1 MNQYLRATFWIGVY
15 LLLVL
20 APLFA
25 LLVGPVP
32 QGGGF
37 WIDLSLA
44 LGFAATAM
52 MAVMFLLTARFQR
65 ATAPFG
71 IDLIYYFHRLA
82 SIGAFIFL
90 LLHPVL
96 LAIIDP
102 ELLWILH
109 PAVMPWHLWAGVVS
123 FAAMTAILVTSLGR
137 KQLRIHYDA
146 WRVWHALLAVIALV
160 TAVAH
165 IAGVAHYSA
174 GSWKAWLW
182 LLIAL
187 SCVATVLYVRL
198 VKPIQM
204 LRRPWRVVD
213 VIEERGSAWTLVVRP
228 ERHAGF
234 RFLPGQFAWLTMGSS
249 PFAMKEHP
257 FSIASSAEKVREVS
271 FTIKELGDFT
281 RRIKHVKRGTPVWLD
296 GPYGTFSIDLSRAPG
311 YVFVAGGV
319 GIAPLMGMLRT
330 LADRGDQRPLLLFYA
345 YHTWERLTFREEL
358 EALRETLNLEIVY
371 TLSEPPAEWTGERGF
386 LSEEIFSRHLPADRA
401 ARECFI
407 CGPTPMIAV
416 AEKALA
422 RQGIPPTRIHSEI
435 FDLV

>member
-1 MNQYLRATFWIGVY
+1 MPQSLRALMWIAVY

-20 APLFA
+20 APLFV
-25 LLVGPVP
+25 LLLGPVP
-32 QGGGF
+32 VGGGF
-37 WIDLSLA
+37 WVDLSLA

-71 IDLIYYFHRLA
+71 IDLIYYFHRQA
-82 SIGAFIFL
+82 SIGAFGL
-90 LLHPVL
+90 TLLHPL
-96 LAIIDP
+96 LLVILDP
-102 ELLWILH
+102 RLLGAMH
-109 PAVMPWHLWAGVVS
+109 PAVMPWHLWAGLVS
-123 FAAMTAILVTSLGR
+123 FVAMTALMISSLWR

-146 WRVWHALLAVIALV
+146 WRVGHVVLAVLALV

-174 GSWKAWLW
+174 TPWKKWLW

-187 SCVATVLYVRL
+187 SCLLTVLYVRL
-198 VKPIQM
+198 LKPALM

-213 VIEERGSAWTLVVRP
+213 VIPEHGSTWTLVLRP

-234 RFLPGQFAWLTMGSS
+234 RFLPGQFAWLSLNRS

-257 FSIASSAEKVREVS
+257 FSISSSAQNLREIR

-281 RRIKHVKRGTPVWLD
+281 RTIGRVKRGTLAYLD
-296 GPYGTFSIDLSRAPG
+296 GPYGTFSIDLSQAPG

-319 GIAPLMGMLRT
+319 GIAPIMSMLRT
-330 LADRGDQRPLLLFYA
+330 LAERGDKRPLLLFYA

-358 EALRETLNLEIVY
+358 EELRGRLDLQIVCV
-371 TLSEPPAEWTGERGF
+371 LSEPPVDWQGERGY
-386 LSEEIFSRHLPADRA
+386 LTEEIFARHLPPDKAG
-401 ARECFI
+401 RECFI
-407 CGPTPMIAV
+407 CGPTPMIEV

-422 RQGIPPTRIHSEI
+422 RQGVPLTHIHSEI

>member
-1 MNQYLRATFWIGVY
+1 MNQYLYATFWIGIY
-15 LLLVL
+15 LILVL
-20 APLFA
+20 TPLFA

-32 QGGGF
+32 EGGGF
-37 WIDLSLA
+37 WVDLALA

-52 MAVMFLLTARFQR
+52 MAIMFLLTARFQR

-82 SIGAFIFL
+82 SIGAFVFL

-102 ELLWILH
+102 ELLRILH

-123 FAAMTAILVTSLGR
+123 FLAMTAIMVTSLWR
-137 KQLRIHYDA
+137 KQLRIHYDT
-146 WRVWHALLAVIALV
+146 WRVWHALLAVVALV

-174 GSWKAWLW
+174 GPWKTWLW
-182 LLIAL
+182 LLIGL
-187 SCVATVLYVRL
+187 SCLATVVYVRL
-198 VKPIQM
+198 IKPIQM

-213 VIEERGSAWTLVVRP
+213 VTEERGSSWTVTVRP

-234 RFLPGQFAWLTMGSS
+234 RFLPGQFAWLTLWSS

-257 FSIASSAEKVREVS
+257 FSISSSAENVREIS

-281 RRIKHVKRGTPVWLD
+281 RRIGQVKPGTPVWLD
-296 GPYGTFSIDLSRAPG
+296 GPYGTFSIDVSRAPG
-311 YVFVAGGV
+311 YIFVAGGV
-319 GIAPLMGMLRT
+319 GIAPVMSMLRT
-330 LADRGDQRPLLLFYA
+330 LADRGDTRPLQLFYA
-345 YHTWERLTFREEL
+345 YSSWERLTFREEL
-358 EALRETLNLEIVY
+358 EALRKALNLDIVY
-371 TLSEPPAEWTGERGF
+371 ALSEPPADWDGERGF
-386 LSEEIFSRHLPADRA
+386 LTEEMFARHLPEDRA

-407 CGPTPMIAV
+407 CGPTPMIEV
-416 AEKALA
+416 AENALA
-422 RQGIPPTRIHSEI
+422 HQGIPATRIHSEI